1 MFMNN
6 IKKAVAKN
14 IAELRIANNMTQLE
28 LAGRLNYSDKA
39 VSKWEHGDS
48 IPDLCVLAE
57 IAEMFG
63 VTLDYLIKEEH
74 TESEKPTTQKPY
86 RYRRS
91 IIMLVSIGAVWVLAM
106 LAFVLSSLIFVE
118 AKYQWLSFVYAVP
131 ATMVVWLVLNSV
143 WFNQKSNY
151 FIISLFMWT
160 VLASVHVTFYLVGNN
175 IWLIYLL
182 GIPAQVVIFLWSFMK
197 KRNK

>member
-1 MFMNN
+1 MNN
-6 IKKAVAKN
+6 IKTAVAKN
-14 IAELRIANNMTQLE
+14 IAELRIANKMTQLE

-48 IPDLCVLAE
+48 LPDLCVLAE

-74 TESEKPTTQKPY
+74 TEDEIVHIQKP
-86 RYRRS
+86 RKYRRS
-91 IIMLVSIGAVWVLAM
+91 IITLVSIGAVWVIAM
-106 LAFVLSSLIFVE
+106 LGFVLSSLIFVD
-118 AKYQWLSFVYAVP
+118 AKYEWLSFVYAVP
-131 ATMVVWLVLNSV
+131 ATTVVWLVLNSI

-151 FIISLFMWT
+151 LIISLFMWT
-160 VLASVHVTFYLVGNN
+160 VLASVQVTFYLSGNN

-197 KRNK
+197 KRSK

>member
-1 MFMNN
+1 MND
-6 IKKAVAKN
+6 IKTAVAKN
-14 IAELRIANNMTQLE
+14 IAELRTANKMTQLE
-28 LAGRLNYSDKA
+28 LAQKLNYSDKA

-63 VTLDYLIKEEH
+63 VTLDYLIKDEH
-74 TESEKPTTQKPY
+74 TKEEMPQVEKSH

-91 IIMLVSIGAVWVLAM
+91 VIMLIAIGAVWMVAVF
-106 LAFVLSSLIFVE
+106 AFVLWSLVFPE
-118 AKYQWLSFVYAVP
+118 AEHEWLSFIYAVP
-131 ATMVVWLVLNSV
+131 ATTVVWLVLNSV

-151 FIISLFMWT
+151 LIISLFMWT
-160 VLASVHVTFYLVGNN
+160 LLAAIQITFHLAGHS
-175 IWLIYLL
+175 IGLIYLL
-182 GIPAQVVIFLWSFMK
+182 GIPAQIVIFLWSFMK

>member
-1 MFMNN
+1 MNN
-6 IKKAVAKN
+6 IKTAVAKN
-14 IAELRIANNMTQLE
+14 IAELRIANKMTQLE

-48 IPDLCVLAE
+48 LPDLCVLAE
-57 IAEMFG
+57 IAEMFD

-74 TESEKPTTQKPY
+74 SDDEKVQLQKPR

-91 IIMLVSIGAVWVLAM
+91 IITLVSIGAVWVVAM
-106 LAFVLSSLIFVE
+106 LGFVLSSLIFAD
-118 AKYQWLSFVYAVP
+118 AKYEWLSFVYAVP
-131 ATMVVWLVLNSV
+131 ATTVVWLVLNSI

-151 FIISLFMWT
+151 LIISLFMWT
-160 VLASVHVTFYLVGNN
+160 VLASVQVTFYLLGNN

-182 GIPAQVVIFLWSFMK
+182 GIPAQIVIFLWSFMK
-197 KRNK
+197 KRSK

>member
-1 MFMNN
+1 MNN
-6 IKKAVAKN
+6 IKRAVAKN
-14 IAELRIANNMTQLE
+14 IAELRVANNMTQLE

-91 IIMLVSIGAVWVLAM
+91 IIMLVAIGAVWVLAM
-106 LAFVLSSLIFVE
+106 LAFVLSSLIFVD
-118 AKYQWLSFVYAVP
+118 ASYQWLSFIYAVP
-131 ATMVVWLVLNSV
+131 TSMVVWLVLNSV

-151 FIISLFMWT
+151 FIISLFMWA
-160 VLASVHVTFYLVGNN
+160 VLASVHITFYLSGNN
-175 IWLIYLL
+175 IGLIYLL
-182 GIPAQVVIFLWSFMK
+182 GIPAQIVIFLWSFMK

>member
-1 MFMNN
+1 MND
-6 IKKAVAKN
+6 IKTAVAKN
-14 IAELRIANNMTQLE
+14 IAELRVANKMTQLE
-28 LAGRLNYSDKA
+28 LAQKLNYSDKA

-48 IPDLCVLAE
+48 LPDLCVLAE

-74 TESEKPTTQKPY
+74 TKDEMPQVEKPH

-91 IIMLVSIGAVWVLAM
+91 VIMLIAIGAVWMVAVF
-106 LAFVLSSLIFVE
+106 AFVLWSLIFTE
-118 AKYQWLSFVYAVP
+118 AKHEWLSFIYAVP
-131 ATMVVWLVLNSV
+131 ATTVVWLVLNSV

-151 FIISLFMWT
+151 VIISIFMWT
-160 VLASVHVTFYLVGNN
+160 FLAAVQITFYLFGND
-175 IWLIYLL
+175 IGLIYLL
-182 GIPAQVVIFLWSFMK
+182 GIPAQIVIFLWSFMK